1 MSQIE
6 MNTLLRATAAPEVRL
21 PDAHSSRAV
30 NRSFYI
36 VVACVMAIGTTPF
49 LIGWAAAGL
58 LK

>member
-1 MSQIE
+1 